1 MPGQG
6 TFILTSDERLAA
18 ELLASL
24 PSSKIITLLE
34 EIDRP
39 RAVVFDHECNENDI
53 KRVRKEYPTCFICI
67 INPLA
72 YDQPYYRITAFDAG
86 KM

>member
-24 PSSKIITLLE
+24 PSSKIITLIE
-34 EIDRP
+34 EIERP
-39 RAVVFDHECNENDI
+39 LAVIFDHECHENDI
-53 KRVRKEYPTCFICI
+53 KRVRKLYQTCFICV

-86 KM
+86 KI

>member
-1 MPGQG
+1 MPVQDA
-6 TFILTSDERLAA
+6 FIVTSDERLAA
-18 ELLASL
+18 ELSASL
-24 PSSKIITLLE
+24 PSSKVITLLE
-34 EIDRP
+34 EIERP
-39 RAVVFDHECNENDI
+39 RAIIFDHDCNENDI
-53 KRVRKEYPTCFICI
+53 RRVRKQYPTCFICI